1 MDDEI
6 KIVITGQDKATT
18 ALDKQIKN
26 LQNLSSQIEQIN
38 QAFKR
43 ASSTKGLDNFSMALE
58 RVGNAAAGF
67 TRFAS
72 AINRSKPENFSNFAE
87 GIRLITHELE
97 ALEKIDAGK
106 LESLANIARGL
117 KSVGTTTRRQ
127 VEPTTE
133 KDLGDTS
140 AESRELD
147 SVGNSASV
155 ASGGL
160 NAFRIAMNG
169 VKDASRSLWSGTKRV
184 ASGIFSISLS
194 AAKATTPLYGLVRG
208 LRSASSRLRQIS
220 SDIMRIAKYRII
232 RSVIRAITQGFSEGI
247 KNAYEFAKATNNAF
261 ASSMDS
267 LATSSQYL
275 KNSLGALAMPLV
287 NIVAPAIDM
296 IVDKFVAMLN
306 VINRVFAMLS
316 GASTWTKA
324 IKYPKSFGDAMQGA
338 AGSAKKAAKDIKA
351 TILGIDEINPLN
363 DQNDPSSGGGGGG
376 GGAAEDY
383 ASMFE
388 TVPLEQSEFVKN
400 LKDIFEPFKKA
411 WENEGQATIESIDYA
426 FKSIKSLIGTIGS
439 DFKDMW
445 TGGTGQSII
454 ESYLRTFQNINKTI
468 GNIANNIKLAWEEGG
483 KGKRIVEELGG
494 LWEDVAKFI
503 EGISKSTEEWSQDL
517 DFGPMIDSIGDLA
530 EGFRKFAKVLEEKF
544 KWVWD
549 NILLPFGEWAIEEGL
564 PSVISALGH
573 AFEVAGKLIEKA
585 WPLIEPALSFL
596 KDMAIDS
603 FEKFVDAF
611 NEFVDAIDSLSSLD
625 LKGTFEHLT
634 KGLGDLV
641 TNPLIL
647 LLLGKSAG
655 KGLLSYLGGAAATGG
670 AATTGGATGGAAAGA
685 AGGSLLGLGA
695 LAAGHFASTNLLPW
709 LLAQSTGEAAT
720 KAAIELEVT
729 GANNT
734 SKSMLEFFASKK
746 PKKDVTVNGKGKE
759 DDALKGIRQFFGVE
773 SKTIELGYEMDGTQN
788 KWDIKQWLNTKTKSF
803 FNWLGYKQDGTEK
816 QGFFTTWRTIIGR
829 TIKNILGYNSDGSEN
844 NSNTKTWRNIVGR
857 VLSNTLG
864 YKMDGSQGNSNVKNW
879 QGTTSSKSTF
889 WKILGFKTDGS
900 EGNSAVKNW
909 FNASSSSVYKSLQM
923 NLRLKVESI
932 VAGKSASSGN
942 THAVSIIDQRF
953 TYAQGGFPASGSV
966 FVANENGPEYVG
978 KFGSG
983 TAVANNDQIVEG
995 ISQGVANA
1003 NMEQNRLLREQ
1014 NELLRAL
1021 LEKDNGGNATSSSD
1035 VLRAL
1040 SQMNRRTGRPV
1051 VSMN

>member
-43 ASSTKGLDNFSMALE
+43 ASSTKGLDNFSTALE

-117 KSVGTTTRRQ
+117 KSVGTTTKRQ

-147 SVGNSASV
+147 SVGSSASS

-160 NAFRIAMNG
+160 NAFRAAMDS
-169 VKDASRSLWSGTKRV
+169 VKYAAKGLWSGTKKV

-275 KNSLGALAMPLV
+275 KNSLGALAMPLI

-324 IKYPKSFGDAMQGA
+324 IKYPKSFGDAMKGA

-388 TVPLEQSEFVKN
+388 TVALEQSEFADN
-400 LKDIFEPFKKA
+400 LKRIFEPFKKA
-411 WENEGQATIESIDYA
+411 WENEGKATLDSMQYAFESVKGLAGSIWDDFLEVWNGGSVQKTIEN
-426 FKSIKSLIGTIGS
+426 FLT
-439 DFKDMW
+439 
-445 TGGTGQSII
+445 
-454 ESYLRTFQNINKTI
+454 TFQGINRAV
-468 GNIANNIKLAWEEGG
+468 GNIASGLKEAWDNNGN
-483 KGKRIVEELGG
+483 GKRILENIAGIFEDISGAASDIANDIADWAAEVDFNPLVESLANLTGSIKNFIDDVLPLIKKLIDLLEPILQWIIEKG
-494 LWEDVAKFI
+494 LPGAI
-503 EGISKSTEEWSQDL
+503 NTAGT
-517 DFGPMIDSIGDLA
+517 
-530 EGFRKFAKVLEEKF
+530 VLEAG
-544 KWVWD
+544 
-549 NILLPFGEWAIEEGL
+549 GELIKGNPKGASDIIE
-564 PSVISALGH
+564 
-573 AFEVAGKLIEKA
+573 
-585 WPLIEPALSFL
+585 
-596 KDMAIDS
+596 
-603 FEKFVDAF
+603 
-611 NEFVDAIDSLSSLD
+611 DAID
-625 LKGTFEHLT
+625 
-634 KGLGDLV
+634 
-641 TNPLIL
+641 
-647 LLLGKSAG
+647 
-655 KGLLSYLGGAAATGG
+655 
-670 AATTGGATGGAAAGA
+670 
-685 AGGSLLGLGA
+685 
-695 LAAGHFASTNLLPW
+695 
-709 LLAQSTGEAAT
+709 
-720 KAAIELEVT
+720 KANKT
-729 GANNT
+729 GAYSGGQGTIRNPNYDPT
-734 SKSMLEFFASKK
+734 AKLPQENWLEYYLRQASQSNAVM
-746 PKKDVTVNGKGKE
+746 DVFKNGKGKATLTIDMLE
-759 DDALKGIRQFFGVE
+759 GNISKAGEIIQYMQEHSGTAGGKSVGAKAKLQTNITSKTDNITDKILSVFGFNT
-773 SKTIELGYEMDGTQN
+773 KTIELGYEMDGTQN

-844 NSNTKTWRNIVGR
+844 NSNTKTWRTIVGR